1 LFERPYTG
9 TLPPPILPVDEFA
22 VCDEEELE
30 VYCYR
35 TWEVTD
41 GAPAKEDFSCELFLE
56 FVRFDE
62 TLSIFGW

>member
-1 LFERPYTG
+1 M
-9 TLPPPILPVDEFA
+9 
-22 VCDEEELE
+22 CDEEELE

-56 FVRFDE
+56 LVRFDE